1 VLEMLKS
8 TTGVEALG
16 ASERAHT
23 NLVAF
28 SELHVSSKFLQSLIS
43 VLITRV
49 NDPTIGLHEDCR
61 PKIVLRVPPVRGA
74 SGLAACTEHALIES
88 INKFT
93 VLN

>member
-1 VLEMLKS
+1 MLES
-8 TTGVEALG
+8 ATGVEALG

-28 SELHVSSKFLQSLIS
+28 SELHVSSEFLKSFIG

-49 NDPTIGLHEDCR
+49 NDPTIGLHEDCGT
-61 PKIVLRVPPVRGA
+61 KIVLRVPPVRGA
-74 SGLAACTEHALIES
+74 SGLAASTKHALIES
-88 INKFT
+88 INKLT